1 MGEDLREERAD
12 SVVKIEGENGMESFQ
27 DIEEEP
33 DHVKDWRE
41 ETIADQQEMW
51 ELMVSDDEPADHENE
66 GTGVHYDT
74 YDLGE

>member
-1 MGEDLREERAD
+1 
-12 SVVKIEGENGMESFQ
+12 MESFQ
-27 DIEEEP
+27 NIEEEP
-33 DHVKDWRE
+33 NHVKDWRE
-41 ETIADQQEMW
+41 ETIIDQQEIW